1 MLKKVGM
8 VLGVLGVLAGCF
20 GCCLNPAAAVPF
32 PAKMS
37 GEEMFQLCQKFFPQL
52 ETGKTLFVTTGE
64 YHLFSISDYLA
75 VCSSISQ
82 LPPCRFK
89 ATLVVLG
96 KIHENLNTLAGAGMA
111 MGVPN
116 VSPAWFVVLVT
127 SDKVFYGFDP
137 INGNSWRLRPQDVAM
152 LII

>member
-1 MLKKVGM
+1 MGVGLIGIA
-8 VLGVLGVLAGCF
+8 VLLGTI
-20 GCCLNPAAAVPF
+20 GCCCSKLVEGAAVPVKI
-32 PAKMS
+32 A
-37 GEEMFQLCQKFFPQL
+37 GEEMFRLCQGFFPHL
-52 ETGKTLFVTTGE
+52 KVGETLFVTTGE

-75 VCSSISQ
+75 VCSSTSQ

-96 KIHENLNTLAGAGMA
+96 KIHENLNTLAGVGIA

-116 VSPAWFVVLVT
+116 VSPAWFVVMVT